1 MILKDIQNEPDLRKI
16 DIDQVG
22 IRNITYPVTV
32 KDKLKGSQRTV
43 ASINMSVNLPHEF
56 KGTHMSRFVEI
67 LDRHNENVHID
78 TVKDILSDI
87 RSALN
92 AERSHI
98 DMTFPYFIEREAP
111 VSKLKALMD
120 YNCTY
125 SGTLSGRRDAPSL
138 DSVMTVRVPVLSL
151 CPCSKE
157 ISDYGAHNQ
166 RGIITIS
173 VRVNRL
179 VWIEELAQYAERSAS
194 SPVYPLLKRED
205 EKYVTERAYENPV
218 FAEDMVRNAAEL
230 LGADERIEWF
240 EAAAENFESIHN
252 HNAWAVI
259 SRRRER

>member
-1 MILKDIQNEPDLRKI
+1 MRDIQNEPDLRRI

-22 IRNITYPVTV
+22 IRNIAYPITV

-43 ASINMSVNLPHEF
+43 ASISMSVNLPHGF
-56 KGTHMSRFVEI
+56 KGTHMSRFVEV
-67 LDRHNENVHID
+67 LDKHKENIHID
-78 TVKDILSDI
+78 TVKDILSDM
-87 RSALN
+87 RAVLN

-98 DMTFPYFIEREAP
+98 EMSFTYFIEKAAP

-125 SGTLSGRRDAPSL
+125 SGTLSGASESPVL

-157 ISDYGAHNQ
+157 ISRYGAHNQ

-179 VWIEELAQYAERSAS
+179 VWIEELVDYAERSAS

-205 EKYVTERAYENPV
+205 EKYVTERSYENPV
-218 FAEDMVRNAAEL
+218 FAEDIVRNVTGFL
-230 LGADERIEWF
+230 NADARIVWF

-252 HNAWAVI
+252 HNAWALI
-259 SRRRER
+259 SRRREG